1 MILLKLEYECH
12 KIQFASSVWYI
23 NQKSRV
29 VMRKLFLVVIIGVLL
44 GSCAS
49 RTPYDT
55 FREENKEEITF
66 SINAS
71 SFLVNM
77 FVDREEL
84 QEFKSVV
91 SGIKK
96 YRVLVGSDYAEELN
110 KSFDNLVNTKGYERL
125 FYVKNNG
132 ENVQLYLYKRG
143 GKIKE
148 VICKVKGDENFVV
161 LSAQGNIKVKDMD
174 TLVNELLAEK

>member
-1 MILLKLEYECH
+1 MKKL
-12 KIQFASSVWYI
+12 V
-23 NQKSRV
+23 
-29 VMRKLFLVVIIGVLL
+29 LFFGIAVLL
-44 GSCAS
+44 SSCAS

-55 FREENKEEITF
+55 FREENEEEITF

-71 SFLVNM
+71 NFLVNM

-96 YRVLVGSDYAEELN
+96 YHVLVASEYAEELN
-110 KSFDNLVNTKGYERL
+110 QRFDKLVNTKGYERL

-132 ENVQLYLYKRG
+132 ENVQLYLYKKA

-174 TLVNELLAEK
+174 KLVNELLAEK